1 MAKKAKPF
9 TPSDGSLFEAK
20 KYLEDNILAGTPCP
34 CCFQYVKMYRRKITT
49 VMARTLIR
57 LVVLNRDKPDQ
68 EYFHVR
74 DIVKG
79 ISSTGT
85 NDFSKMLHWKLIKP
99 QPQEKNDDEI
109 KGRTSGMWKITEKGI
124 RFAMNDM
131 SLPKIVFI
139 FNKKVYGF
147 SQDKINIVTALTQ
160 KFDYDEL
167 MQSE

>member
-1 MAKKAKPF
+1 MAKKAKKF
-9 TPSDGSLFEAK
+9 KQVDGSLVEAK
-20 KYLEDNILAGTPCP
+20 KYLEENILAGTPCP

-85 NDFSKMLHWKLIKP
+85 NDFSKLLHWKLIKP
-99 QPQEKNDDEI
+99 KPQEKEEDEEI
-109 KGRTSGMWKITEKGI
+109 RGRTNGMWKITEKGI
-124 RFAMNDM
+124 LFAMNNM
-131 SLPKIVFI
+131 ELAKYVFI
-139 FNKKVYGF
+139 YNKKVYGF
-147 SQDKINIVTALTQ
+147 SNEKINIVTALTQ

-167 MQSE
+167 MRL